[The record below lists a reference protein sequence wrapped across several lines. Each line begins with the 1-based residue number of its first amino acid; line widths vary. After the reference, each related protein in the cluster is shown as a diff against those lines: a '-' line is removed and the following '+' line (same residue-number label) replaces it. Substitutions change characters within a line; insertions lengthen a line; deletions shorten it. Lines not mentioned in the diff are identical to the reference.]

1 MPKGAQAKRLN
12 GQDMVNIRREQ
23 ATDKDGIRRVNEAAF
38 GRPDEA
44 ALVDALRGSEAV
56 ICSLVAAEA
65 GVVIGHILFSVATLT
80 SHSQSTSPTHSQPG
94 SQSPGQSASRLD
106 DLAASGPQSQA
117 ANPLLSRP
125 LAALGPVA
133 VAPTHQRQGIG
144 GQLITAGLELCRAAG
159 YDLVIVLGHREYYP
173 RFGFR
178 PAAPLDIR
186 WEHGAEDHFMVLEL
200 QPGALAGASGVVRYR
215 PEFDGV

>member
-1 MPKGAQAKRLN
+1 MADIRLERT
-12 GQDMVNIRREQ
+12 GDE
-23 ATDKDGIRRVNEAAF
+23 DGIRRVNEAAF

-56 ICSLVAAEA
+56 ICSLVAEEA
-65 GVVIGHILFSVATLT
+65 GAIIGHILFSVAALT
-80 SHSQSTSPTHSQPG
+80 SHSQSVSPPDNQPASQTLHQPAGQLEDEPG
-94 SQSPGQSASRLD
+94 NHPPNQPAGQSP
-106 DLAASGPQSQA
+106 
-117 ANPLLSRP
+117 SRP

-144 GQLITAGLELCRAAG
+144 GQLIVAGLEFCRAAG
-159 YDLVIVLGHREYYP
+159 YDPAIVLGHREYYP

-178 PAAPLDIR
+178 PAAPLGIR
-186 WEHGAEDHFMVLEL
+186 WEHGAEAHFMVLEL
-200 QPGALAGASGVVRYR
+200 RPGALAGVSGVARYR